1 MPVRFGTTTS
11 SWVIAATVLGSGI
24 AFLDSTVVN
33 VALPAIARDLDIG
46 VSGLQW
52 TLDAYLVTL
61 TSLLLLGGSLGDIA
75 GRRKVFVAGAVAF
88 GIASAACGLAPN
100 AGALIA
106 ARAVQGA
113 AAAFL
118 VPGSLSIVSATFHP
132 DDRGKAIGAWSGLA
146 GVTSAVGPF
155 VGGWLVDN
163 ASWRYIFFINVPIV
177 AATVW
182 IALRHVP
189 ETKDERARRPDW
201 TGAVAVSIGLGALT
215 YALIEGPAHG
225 GTTPVVMG
233 LVGVIALFGF
243 LLVERG
249 SPAPMLP
256 LGIFRSSRFTGA
268 NLTTF
273 VVYAALGG
281 AFFLLVL
288 QLQLTLGYSA
298 LAAGTSLL
306 PFTLIMLAFSSR
318 AGALAQRIGPRVPM
332 TIGPIVAGAG
342 MWLLVRV
349 QPGASYVDSV
359 LPGVFL
365 FGAGMTL
372 TVAPLT
378 AAVLGAVDD
387 AHVGTA
393 SGVNNAIARLG
404 GLIAVAVLPGIAG
417 IDAATPSTL
426 SSGFVTA
433 MQFCAAACAGGGVI
447 AFLTV
452 RAGAKVK
459 AVTQA
464 SHVQPCSDPCVFR
477 GRPYGATS
485 SSVGK

>member
-1 MPVRFGTTTS
+1 MPVRFGTATS
-11 SWVIAATVLGSGI
+11 RWVVAATVLGSGI

-33 VALPAIARDLDIG
+33 VALPAIAADLDIG

-88 GIASAACGLAPN
+88 GLASIACGLAPD
-100 AGALIA
+100 AATLIA
-106 ARAVQGA
+106 ARAAQGA

-155 VGGWLVDN
+155 IGGWLVDS
-163 ASWRYIFFINVPIV
+163 ASWRYIFFINIPLV
-177 AATVW
+177 AVTVW
-182 IALRHVP
+182 IAARHVP
-189 ETKDERARRPDW
+189 ETKDEGAGRPDW
-201 TGAVAVSIGLGALT
+201 SGAAAVSIALGAST
-215 YALIEGPAHG
+215 HALIEGPAAG
-225 GTTPVVMG
+225 GTLPVVMG
-233 LVGVIALFGF
+233 IVGVAAFGCF
-243 LLVERG
+243 LAIERR
-249 SPAPMLP
+249 SSAPMLP
-256 LGIFRSSRFTGA
+256 LDIFRSSRFTGA

-288 QLQLTLGYSA
+288 QLQLVLGYSA

-318 AGALAQRIGPRVPM
+318 AGALAQRIGPRLPM
-332 TIGPIVAGAG
+332 TFGPIVAGAG
-342 MWLLVRV
+342 VWLLGRV
-349 QPGASYVDSV
+349 ELGASYVGSV
-359 LPGVFL
+359 LPAVAV

-378 AAVLGAVDD
+378 SAVLGAVDD
-387 AHVGTA
+387 RHVGAA
-393 SGVNNAIARLG
+393 SGVNNAVARLG
-404 GLIAVAVLPGIAG
+404 GLIAVAILPAIAG
-417 IDAATPSTL
+417 IDTASPSTL
-426 SSGFVTA
+426 SSGFATA
-433 MQFCAAACAGGGVI
+433 MRVCAAACAGGGVI
-447 AFLTV
+447 AFVTV
-452 RAGAKVK
+452 RSGAKVA

-464 SHVQPCSDPCVFR
+464 SHIQPCNDPCVS
-477 GRPYGATS
+477 ADAA
-485 SSVGK
+485 